1 MQKRTMDLLNDKQ
14 RFVVVATSGAA
25 VMLTLGTNY
34 CLGGLSPYIVSRL
47 LEADQLNSNGT
58 SARDPHPGSA
68 AASKLNTGTVVWVF
82 VVAALFQGFGML
94 ASGFLTAQLPFDRRW
109 SIACGCLISSLGTCL
124 TGLTVAVSIG
134 LVILTSGA
142 IFGFGQG
149 LAYALILESV
159 TSWTDDSKGLI
170 TGILVSS
177 FAAGAIVFLPIQS
190 KIINPENLTPDLRIG
205 NDRLFSQHEVT
216 SRTPHSF
223 FIMSAIYASVQ
234 LLCIGFIRR
243 KPEARS
249 QSGSD
254 QQAGEGTML
263 IDESG
268 TAQAAPKP
276 DSPIPAL
283 EEAQEAAATQWTLQ
297 SAVQSLPFF
306 VMGLSIF
313 FLTPASIVLPSLDKA
328 FGETFISND
337 MLLSV
342 MAGIGGAFNAFGR
355 LVAGIVIDRLH
366 FRVCV
371 LIQGLLLA
379 ALHAL
384 TPLSALTHPAL
395 YFILV
400 CLVNFVFAGVFVFFP
415 YSVEKL
421 YGSAL
426 FAQVYGLV
434 FLFKAVAG
442 ALIAAVTTAGLG
454 ALGWTGILVLT
465 AVTSGIG
472 GLLILLYN
480 TERWKLAIALM

>member
-1 MQKRTMDLLNDKQ
+1 
-14 RFVVVATSGAA
+14 
-25 VMLTLGTNY
+25 
-34 CLGGLSPYIVSRL
+34 
-47 LEADQLNSNGT
+47 
-58 SARDPHPGSA
+58 
-68 AASKLNTGTVVWVF
+68 
-82 VVAALFQGFGML
+82 
-94 ASGFLTAQLPFDRRW
+94 
-109 SIACGCLISSLGTCL
+109 
-124 TGLTVAVSIG
+124 
-134 LVILTSGA
+134 
-142 IFGFGQG
+142 
-149 LAYALILESV
+149 
-159 TSWTDDSKGLI
+159 
-170 TGILVSS
+170 
-177 FAAGAIVFLPIQS
+177 
-190 KIINPENLTPDLRIG
+190 
-205 NDRLFSQHEVT
+205 
-216 SRTPHSF
+216 
-223 FIMSAIYASVQ
+223 MSAIYASVQ
-234 LLCIGFIRR
+234 LLCIGFIRK

-268 TAQAAPKP
+268 TAQAAQKP
-276 DSPIPAL
+276 DSPIPAS
-283 EEAQEAAATQWTLQ
+283 EEAQEVAATQWTLQ

-328 FGETFISND
+328 YGETFISND

-400 CLVNFVFAGVFVFFP
+400 CSVNFVFAGVFVFFP

-465 AVTSGIG
+465 AVTSGIAQTEAKTEE
-472 GLLILLYN
+472 LLISMTDFLVESASLPASTRAKLLLMKVLL
-480 TERWKLAIALM
+480 KLRMSSTNAFQNMLTAETLAVGGQSGKFNNNNEILKGDGF